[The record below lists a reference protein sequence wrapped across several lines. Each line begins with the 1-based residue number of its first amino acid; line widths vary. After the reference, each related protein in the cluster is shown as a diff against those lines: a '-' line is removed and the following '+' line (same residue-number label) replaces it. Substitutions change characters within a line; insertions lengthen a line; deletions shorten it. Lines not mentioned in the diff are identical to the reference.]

1 MDPAANIESS
11 FLHDIQLVAQDAKLF
26 ASLKNYVKKLLA
38 QKKDET
44 LMTKEEFFA
53 EVDEALDQA
62 KRGEVTQQLP
72 GESVTDMLRR
82 TGYVV

>member
-1 MDPAANIESS
+1 MDAAANIESS

-53 EVDEALDQA
+53 KVDRAVAQA
-62 KRGEVTQQLP
+62 QRGEVYSMLP
-72 GESVTDMLRR
+72 DENLDDFLLRTDN
-82 TGYVV
+82 V

>member
-1 MDPAANIESS
+1 MNTAVNIESS
-11 FLHDIQLVAQDAKLF
+11 FLHDIQLVAQDAQLF
-26 ASLKNYVKKLLA
+26 ANLKNYVKKLLA
-38 QKKDET
+38 KKKDES

-53 EVDEALDQA
+53 EVEEALEQA
-62 KRGEVTQQLP
+62 KRGEVTRQLP